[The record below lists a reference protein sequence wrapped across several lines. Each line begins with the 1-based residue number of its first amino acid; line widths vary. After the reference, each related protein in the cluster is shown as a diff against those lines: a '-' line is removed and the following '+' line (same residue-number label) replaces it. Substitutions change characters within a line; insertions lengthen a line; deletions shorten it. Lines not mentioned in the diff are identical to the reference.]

1 MSEAESTTVDVLIAR
16 LSTHPEEFF
25 VAEAVIT
32 QDGARIF
39 AGTKW
44 RRITTMLMTPMNV
57 EGNMW
62 LEMFSDEEKARF
74 KAAMMGALRGVID
87 TQMMKVLTGGDPVE
101 LDPEEKQRRQEIAM
115 QQQIRAQHANYQQ
128 QALANQVNALG
139 AMASQGGTFGTLTV
153 GYGDTGA
160 AERGYNFIASMRD
173 EERKAYEEYVELR
186 ERQKAA
192 KSHPPLS
199 IRDKVKKYFP

>member
-44 RRITTMLMTPMNV
+44 RRITTMLMTPMNG
-57 EGNMW
+57 EMHLW
-62 LEMFSDEEKARF
+62 IEMFSDEEKARF
-74 KAAMMGALRGVID
+74 RTAMLEALRGVID

-101 LDPEEKQRRQEIAM
+101 LDPEEKQRRQAAAVKNSLL
-115 QQQIRAQHANYQQ
+115 QQYNIQKHQMVAQQM
-128 QALANQVNALG
+128 NALG
-139 AMASQGGTFGTLTV
+139 AMANQNLSGILESWGGAG
-153 GYGDTGA
+153 GAGA
-160 AERGYNFIASMRD
+160 AGSGFPLDKSYDEYLERER
-173 EERKAYEEYVELR
+173 ERERK
-186 ERQKAA
+186 ERAKAA
-192 KSHPPLS
+192 AEPPPLS
-199 IRDKVKKYFP
+199 LRDKVKKYFP